1 MRTLIVSEFISRDG
15 VVEAPGGE
23 LTHPHA
29 GWTMPYGVPD
39 LFAYKLKETL
49 EAESLLL
56 GRATYEEFS
65 AAWPERDGEFADKMN
80 AMPKDVVTSTLTDLG
95 WNARALRG
103 DVPQAVAEMKE
114 GDGGPILVAG
124 SATLVRTLVTH
135 RLVDELRFMVFPVLI
150 GGGLTIFPDQ
160 REKVSLELIE
170 LVQYESGV
178 LLEVYRPVE
187 QV

>member
-1 MRTLIVSEFISRDG
+1 MRTLIVSEFISLDG

-23 LTHPHA
+23 PTHPHA

-56 GRATYEEFS
+56 GRTTYEGFS

-80 AMPKDVVTSTLTDLG
+80 TMPKDVVTSTLTELG
-95 WNARALRG
+95 WNARVLRG
-103 DVPQAVAEMKE
+103 DVPQGVAKLKE
-114 GDGGPILVAG
+114 QEGGPILVAG
-124 SATLVRTLVTH
+124 SATLVRTLLTH
-135 RLVDELRFMVFPVLI
+135 HLVDELRLLVFPVAI

-160 REKVSLELIE
+160 REKIALELID
-170 LVQYESGV
+170 LARYESGV
-178 LLEVYRPVE
+178 LLEVYRPTPA
-187 QV
+187 

>member
-23 LTHPHA
+23 QTHPHA

-56 GRATYEEFS
+56 GRATYEGFS

-150 GGGLTIFPDQ
+150 GADSRSFRTSERRSPWN
-160 REKVSLELIE
+160 
-170 LVQYESGV
+170 
-178 LLEVYRPVE
+178 
-187 QV
+187 